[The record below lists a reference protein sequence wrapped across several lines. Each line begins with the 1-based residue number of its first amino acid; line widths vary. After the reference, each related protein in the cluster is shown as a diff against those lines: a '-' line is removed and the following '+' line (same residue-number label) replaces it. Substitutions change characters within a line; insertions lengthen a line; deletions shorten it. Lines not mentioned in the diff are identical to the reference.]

1 MGGLKLVTEKDIYDY
16 RHFLMDL
23 VVIFDKKIQS
33 TRLTI
38 ESIVKESK
46 NENLVIDFM
55 KDINEL
61 HLSKNAVVDFC
72 GFLKSIEQYFITDYL

>member
-1 MGGLKLVTEKDIYDY
+1 MGGLKLVTEKDICDY

-23 VVIFDKKIQS
+23 VGFFDKKIQS

-38 ESIVKESK
+38 ESIAKESQ

-55 KDINEL
+55 KDIHEL
-61 HLSKNAVVDFC
+61 HLSKNTVVDFC
-72 GFLKSIEQYFITDYL
+72 SFLKFIEQYFITDNL